1 MTDLLNPVART
12 SPVRFF
18 GGAFS
23 RRHTVSVT
31 IGAFAS
37 LLFAPCGA
45 SALSSPTLTLSP
57 EVAKSNL
64 VSAMD
69 PASEIIIQ
77 LTLPLSD
84 RQGAYDLL
92 KHVSTP
98 KDPLYHHYITAEEFA
113 ARFGANPADYATL
126 RAWAVANG
134 LSIVHESSAR
144 ISLSLRG
151 TVAQLQKLFKTQLNY
166 YKAASGEQ
174 FYSASVE
181 PTVPGE
187 IASTVQKVVGL
198 TGGAQNAALYKIA
211 KTLGE
216 NPEASAV
223 RTDTAGG
230 TGPGGTYG
238 ASDLRTA
245 YQIPTFGGASPQVV
259 AVFED
264 SGIHASDFQQYLT
277 TNKLPAVK
285 LKQIPVDQANA
296 AINGDQVEAVLDV
309 DMIAAI
315 NPQVSEIQLYAAPG
329 ANTISDFSTDL
340 VDVFDAVGTAASK
353 PGGPSILSVSYGLD
367 EIQIVMGGGDP
378 DTEGAALE
386 ALAVE
391 GVTVFVSAGDQGAYG
406 RTGLD
411 NSPPTLNAPDPGS
424 QIFVT
429 SVGGTTLF
437 TYSKEQRL
445 GEEVWN
451 GLGLYPGAG
460 ATGGGVSALWKN
472 PGIDFYQGVLLVEY
486 NGGDGSARNV
496 PDVAALA
503 DPLTGVGIYLKSQ
516 GGWIQIGG
524 TSASAPMWAGYMS
537 IVNAAGQ
544 FLRVGNIGFLN
555 PLLYFSGTNF
565 YTNNDPIPAGLG
577 LWYPILDGTNGNFNL
592 YGVAGYGAGYYY
604 NNCCGLGSLFGPYAY
619 QLLSAAF
626 PTSSSLVPTNLK
638 AKPGTTTAKITWTP
652 VSGASGYA
660 VYVDE
665 VTPVG
670 NPPTNYDLTSNAKVL
685 ITKKAT
691 LTLSGLTSGD
701 YYGVFVTTVANVS
714 GTDESGTAS
723 IAFRAK

>member
-1 MTDLLNPVART
+1 MTGLLNPAVRN
-12 SPVRFF
+12 SPVRLFA
-18 GGAFS
+18 GAFS
-23 RRHTVSVT
+23 RRHAASVA

-45 SALSSPTLTLSP
+45 FALSSSALALSP

-69 PASEIIIQ
+69 PAAEIIIQ

-92 KHVSTP
+92 KHISTP
-98 KDPLYHHYITAEEFA
+98 KDPLYHHYITAQEFA
-113 ARFGANPADYATL
+113 ARFGANAADYATL

-134 LSIVHESSAR
+134 LSIIHESSAR
-144 ISLSLRG
+144 ISLSVSG

-166 YKAASGEQ
+166 YKTASGEQ

-181 PTVPGE
+181 PTVPSE
-187 IASTVQKVVGL
+187 IASKVQKVVGL
-198 TGGAQNAALYKIA
+198 TGGAQKASLYKIG

-216 NPEASAV
+216 SPVTPLV

-230 TGPGGTYG
+230 TGPGGTY
-238 ASDLRTA
+238 AAKDLRTA
-245 YQIPTFGGASPQVV
+245 YQIPKFGGVSAQVV

-264 SGIHASDFQQYLT
+264 SGIHKTDFEKYLT
-277 TNKLPAVK
+277 TNKLPAIP
-285 LKQIPVDQANA
+285 LKQIPVDQTTVTV
-296 AINGDQVEAVLDV
+296 NGDEVEAVLDV

-315 NPQVSEIQLYAAPG
+315 NPRVKEIQLYAAPG
-329 ANTISDFSTDL
+329 ANTIGQFSQEL
-340 VDVFDAVGTAASK
+340 VDVFDAVGVAASS

-367 EIQIVMGGGDP
+367 EIQMALGGGDP
-378 DTEGAALE
+378 NAEAAALE
-386 ALAVE
+386 GLAME

-411 NSPPTLNAPDPGS
+411 NSPATLNAPDPGS

-437 TYSKEQRL
+437 TYSKEQYL

-472 PGIDFYQGVLLVEY
+472 PEIGFFQGPALVEY

-503 DPLTGVGIYLKSQ
+503 DPLTGVGIYLKDQ
-516 GGWIQIGG
+516 GGWLQIGG

-537 IVNAAGQ
+537 IVNAGGQ
-544 FLRVGNIGFLN
+544 FLGIGNVGYFN
-555 PLLYFSGTNF
+555 PLLYFTGTNF
-565 YTNNDPIPAGLG
+565 YSNSDAIPAGLG
-577 LWYPILDGTNGNFNL
+577 LWYPIVDGTNGNYNL

-619 QLLSAAF
+619 QLLSAL
-626 PTSSSLVPTNLK
+626 TVSSSLDPAGLK
-638 AKPGTTTAKITWTP
+638 ATPTTTTATIKWDAVT
-652 VSGASGYA
+652 GASGYG
-660 VYVDE
+660 VYLDVLS
-665 VTPVG
+665 PVG
-670 NPPTNYDLTSNAKVL
+670 NPPTSFDLTSNAIATV
-685 ITKKAT
+685 TKKT
-691 LTLSGLTSGD
+691 SIKFSGLNPKG
-701 YYGVFVTTVANVS
+701 YYGVFVSAVDGSTLSV
-714 GTDESGTAS
+714 GTSNIEFQT
-723 IAFRAK
+723 K

>member
-1 MTDLLNPVART
+1 MTLLNRAVRNC
-12 SPVRFF
+12 PVRLFA
-18 GGAFS
+18 GAFT
-23 RRHTVSVT
+23 RRYAASVT

-45 SALSSPTLTLSP
+45 FALSGSTLALAP
-57 EVAKSNL
+57 EIAKSNL

-69 PASEIIIQ
+69 PAKEIIIQ

-98 KDPLYHHYITAEEFA
+98 KDALYHHYITAQEFA
-113 ARFGANPADYATL
+113 ARFGANAADYAKL

-144 ISLSLRG
+144 ISLSVRG
-151 TVAQLQKLFKTQLNY
+151 TVAQVQKLFKTQLNY
-166 YKAASGEQ
+166 YKTASGQQ

-181 PTVPGE
+181 PTVPSE

-211 KTLGE
+211 KILGE
-216 NPEASAV
+216 SPVTSAV

-245 YQIPTFGGASPQVV
+245 YQIPAFGGVSRQVV

-264 SGIHASDFQQYLT
+264 TGIHASDFQKYLT
-277 TNKLPAVK
+277 TNKLPAIK
-285 LKQIPVDQANA
+285 LKQIPVNQSTA
-296 AINGDQVEAVLDV
+296 AINGDQIEAVLDV

-329 ANTISDFSTDL
+329 SGDSISQFSTDL
-340 VDVFDAVGTAASK
+340 VDVFDAVGMAASE

-367 EIQIVMGGGDP
+367 EIQMALGGGDP
-378 DTEGAALE
+378 DTEGAELE
-386 ALAVE
+386 ALAME

-411 NSPPTLNAPDPGS
+411 NNPPTLNAPDPGS

-437 TYSKEQRL
+437 TYSEEQRL
-445 GEEVWN
+445 GETVWN
-451 GLGLYPGAG
+451 DLGLYTGAG
-460 ATGGGVSALWKN
+460 ATGGGVSNLWPN
-472 PGIDFYQGVLLVEY
+472 PTIGFYQGTDLVEY

-516 GGWIQIGG
+516 GGWMQIGG

-544 FLRVGNIGFLN
+544 FLGVGNVGFLN
-555 PLLYFSGTNF
+555 PLLYFTGTNF
-565 YTNNDPIPAGLG
+565 YASNDASPAGLG
-577 LWYPILDGTNGNFNL
+577 LWHSIVDGTNGNFNL
-592 YGVAGYGAGYYY
+592 YGVPGYSAGYFY

-626 PTSSSLVPTNLK
+626 TNSSSLVPTNLK
-638 AKPGTTTAKITWTP
+638 ARPGVTTAKITWTR
-652 VSGASGYA
+652 VSGASGYGI
-660 VYVDE
+660 YVDE
-665 VTPVG
+665 LTPVG
-670 NPPTNYDLTSNAKVL
+670 NPPTNFDLTSNAQALV
-685 ITKKAT
+685 TKDAT
-691 LTLSGLTSGD
+691 VTLSGLTSGK

-714 GTDESGTAS
+714 GVSETGTAT
-723 IAFRAK
+723 IEFQAK

>member
-1 MTDLLNPVART
+1 M
-12 SPVRFF
+12 S
-18 GGAFS
+18 
-23 RRHTVSVT
+23 
-31 IGAFAS
+31 
-37 LLFAPCGA
+37 
-45 SALSSPTLTLSP
+45 
-57 EVAKSNL
+57 
-64 VSAMD
+64 D
-69 PASEIIIQ
+69 P
-77 LTLPLSD
+77 
-84 RQGAYDLL
+84 QGAYDLL

-98 KDPLYHHYITAEEFA
+98 KDALYHHYITAQEFA
-113 ARFGANPADYATL
+113 ARFGANATDYAKL
-126 RAWAVANG
+126 RAWAVGNG

-144 ISLSLRG
+144 ISLSVSG
-151 TVAQLQKLFKTQLNY
+151 TVAHLQKLFKTQLNY
-166 YKAASGEQ
+166 YKTASGEQ

-181 PTVPGE
+181 PTVPSE
-187 IASTVQKVVGL
+187 ITSTVQKVVGL
-198 TGGAQNAALYKIA
+198 TGGAQNAALYKIG

-216 NPEASAV
+216 NPVTSAV

-238 ASDLRTA
+238 AKDLRTA
-245 YQIPTFGGASPQVV
+245 YQIPTFGGVSSQVV

-264 SGIHASDFQQYLT
+264 SGIQASDFEQYLK
-277 TNKLPAVK
+277 TNKLPAIQ
-285 LKQIPVDQANA
+285 LKQIPVNQKKVK
-296 AINGDQVEAVLDV
+296 INGDQVEAVLDV

-315 NPQVSEIQLYAAPG
+315 NPQVKEIQLYAAPG
-329 ANTISDFSTDL
+329 ANSISQFSTDL
-340 VDVFDAVGTAASK
+340 VDVFDAVGMAASN

-367 EIQIVMGGGDP
+367 EIQIALGGGDP
-378 DTEGAALE
+378 DAEAAALE
-386 ALAVE
+386 ALALE

-406 RTGLD
+406 RTGLE
-411 NSPPTLNAPDPGS
+411 NSPATLNAPDPGS

-437 TYSKEQRL
+437 TYSQQQYL

-451 GLGLYPGAG
+451 DLGLGDG
-460 ATGGGVSALWKN
+460 ATGGGVSNLWPN
-472 PGIDFYQGVLLVEY
+472 PEIGFFQGTDLVEF

-544 FLRVGNIGFLN
+544 FLGVGNVGFLN
-555 PLLYFSGTNF
+555 PLLFFTGTDF
-565 YTNNDPIPAGLG
+565 YTNNDAIPAGLG
-577 LWYPILDGTNGNFNL
+577 LWYPVLDGTNGNFNL
-592 YGVAGYGAGYYY
+592 YGVAGYGAGQYY

-626 PTSSSLVPTNLK
+626 TSSSSLDPTNLK

-652 VSGASGYA
+652 VSGASGYGI
-660 VYVDE
+660 YVDR

-670 NPPTNYDLTSNAKVL
+670 NPPTSYDLTGNAKALV
-685 ITKKAT
+685 TKKST
-691 LTLSGLTSGD
+691 ITLSGLTPGD

-714 GTDESGTAS
+714 GTNEVGTAS
-723 IAFRAK
+723 IVFQAK